1 MTKVNLTIRLNPI
14 KIHNQKFIKV
24 SFPMTEGIKKLIKTL
39 PDVKWNKELECI
51 YIPDGYKS
59 IQAVFATFKGIAW
72 VDTKA
77 VFQSNNK
84 EALTQGEEMSYELLY
99 MKIQQQYPKHK
110 VIHLNGLVKKL
121 ELFRYSINTA
131 NTYTSMLYRYLDYL
145 EQKGYKDLR
154 NIEEGQQSKSLL
166 EQFLF
171 HLVSVEKKSDSYQN
185 QALNAVKFYL
195 EKVLERDYCYYN
207 VQRPRKKDKLPVVL
221 SIEEIKSIF
230 SNINNLKHKAILMTI
245 YSAGLRIG
253 ELIDLEIKDIDSKRM
268 LIRVVEGKGNKDRN
282 TLLSEKNLQIL
293 RTYFKEYKPKK
304 YLFEG
309 EKEGNKYS
317 RTSIAKILKRAVLK
331 SKIQKRVTVHTLR
344 HTFATHLLE
353 NGVDLRYIQSL
364 LGHNSAMT
372 TQIYTHVST
381 KIVREIKSPLDNL

>member
-1 MTKVNLTIRLNPI
+1 
-14 KIHNQKFIKV
+14 
-24 SFPMTEGIKKLIKTL
+24 
-39 PDVKWNKELECI
+39 
-51 YIPDGYKS
+51 
-59 IQAVFATFKGIAW
+59 
-72 VDTKA
+72 
-77 VFQSNNK
+77 
-84 EALTQGEEMSYELLY
+84 
-99 MKIQQQYPKHK
+99 
-110 VIHLNGLVKKL
+110 
-121 ELFRYSINTA
+121 
-131 NTYTSMLYRYLDYL
+131 MLYRYLDYL

>member
-1 MTKVNLTIRLNPI
+1 MTD
-14 KIHNQKFIKV
+14 
-24 SFPMTEGIKKLIKTL
+24 GIKKLIKTL
-39 PDVKWNKELECI
+39 PNVKWSQELECV
-51 YIPDGYKS
+51 YIPEGYKS
-59 IQAVFATFKGIAW
+59 IQAVFTTFKGIAW

-84 EALTQGEEMSYELLY
+84 EALTQEEEGSYELLY
-99 MKIQQQYPKHK
+99 KKIQQQYPKHK
-110 VIHLNGLVKKL
+110 AMHLNALVKKL
-121 ELFRYSINTA
+121 ELYRYALNTA
-131 NTYTSMLYRYLDYL
+131 TTYASMLHRYLEYL
-145 EQKGYKDLR
+145 DQKGYKDIR
-154 NIEEGQQSKSLL
+154 SIEEGQQSKTLL

-171 HLVSVEKKSDSYQN
+171 HLVSVEKRSDSYQN

-221 SIEEIKSIF
+221 STEEIKSIF
-230 SNINNLKHKAILMTI
+230 SNIKNLKHKAILMTI

-253 ELIDLEIKDIDSKRM
+253 ELIDLEIKDVDSKRM
-268 LIRVVEGKGNKDRN
+268 LIRIVEGKGNKDRN
-282 TLLSEKNLQIL
+282 TILSEKNLQIL
-293 RTYFKEYKPKK
+293 RAYFKVYRPKK

-309 EKEGNKYS
+309 EKEGRKYS
-317 RTSIAKILKRAVLK
+317 RTSVAKILKRAVSK
-331 SKIQKRVTVHTLR
+331 SKIQKRVTIHTLR

-381 KIVREIKSPLDNL
+381 KVVSEIKSPLDNL